1 MRKGGSRRNGEERG
15 QVLVLLVVVMVGM
28 LGMCALV
35 VDLGF
40 LYWNQ
45 RNLQASAD
53 AAALA
58 GAMELPDP
66 ANAVAVAKNY
76 GTGSGARNSDSRIAN
91 VKETVQTKCLT
102 SIPGCSPVNAV
113 QVDEDADVQT
123 FFMRLFGSDFA
134 HIHVRA
140 TACSPCGVHAL
151 DIVLVLDRTG
161 SMCQDSAGRS
171 DPSCTDLNNA
181 KAGIKTFLGFLDPKL
196 DWVGLAVLPPA
207 SSISNRCAAPVVANY
222 NSTSSP
228 YVLVPLSQDY
238 KLANGTLNSASN
250 LISTLNCVQGGAN
263 TAYAN
268 AIEAAQ
274 AELDKDGRKGV
285 QDIIVFLS
293 DGAANIGP
301 TYYSTSSPYRMQ
313 PCHQGVTSAGFAK
326 AKGTIIYSIGYA
338 LDDDTGGCNAYT
350 GADEKPAITVYDA
363 LGGIASSPGNFY
375 VKPTPGQLNTI
386 YTSIAQ
392 DIARGTSA
400 LTSDNTP

>member
-1 MRKGGSRRNGEERG
+1 
-15 QVLVLLVVVMVGM
+15 
-28 LGMCALV
+28 
-35 VDLGF
+35 
-40 LYWNQ
+40 
-45 RNLQASAD
+45 
-53 AAALA
+53 
-58 GAMELPDP
+58 
-66 ANAVAVAKNY
+66 
-76 GTGSGARNSDSRIAN
+76 
-91 VKETVQTKCLT
+91 
-102 SIPGCSPVNAV
+102 
-113 QVDEDADVQT
+113 
-123 FFMRLFGSDFA
+123 
-134 HIHVRA
+134 
-140 TACSPCGVHAL
+140 
-151 DIVLVLDRTG
+151 
-161 SMCQDSAGRS
+161 
-171 DPSCTDLNNA
+171 
-181 KAGIKTFLGFLDPKL
+181 
-196 DWVGLAVLPPA
+196 
-207 SSISNRCAAPVVANY
+207 
-222 NSTSSP
+222 
-228 YVLVPLSQDY
+228 VPLSQDY

-400 LTSDNTP
+400 LTADNTP